1 MGRRSDIDWEP
12 IERDYRAG
20 KLSIVAVAKAHG
32 VSRTQLNAKA
42 KNEGWTRDL
51 SEAIAERTKAKIAV
65 IDVAQLVEQSAT
77 QSANQSAKTIQS
89 AIEQASDIAAGI
101 IIKHRAGIRLD
112 MERAETVSELLEDAL
127 SQADG
132 IKDILTVTQ
141 AIKNLSDVR
150 CKLRDQE
157 RTIYGLDKDK
167 PADTGLSKES
177 ISTLRKLKEQLEN
190 AD

>member
-1 MGRRSDIDWEP
+1 
-12 IERDYRAG
+12 
-20 KLSIVAVAKAHG
+20 
-32 VSRTQLNAKA
+32 
-42 KNEGWTRDL
+42 
-51 SEAIAERTKAKIAV
+51 
-65 IDVAQLVEQSAT
+65 
-77 QSANQSAKTIQS
+77 
-89 AIEQASDIAAGI
+89 
-101 IIKHRAGIRLD
+101 
-112 MERAETVSELLEDAL
+112 MERAETVSALLEDAL